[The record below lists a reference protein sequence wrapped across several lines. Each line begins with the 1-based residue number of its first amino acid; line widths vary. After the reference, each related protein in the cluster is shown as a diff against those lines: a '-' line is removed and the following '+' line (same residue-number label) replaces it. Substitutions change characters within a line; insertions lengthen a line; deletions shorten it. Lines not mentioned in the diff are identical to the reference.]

1 MSTMPPTPPEL
12 SAWRQDQI
20 RSELLRSLD
29 TDRPWQRPVVIAT
42 AAASVLAVG
51 AGLTVWQLGD
61 DPAPGLQRLAP
72 AKPPIP
78 GLSDEERAVI
88 ESRCT
93 QAANRMDIDVDGL
106 NLPPAMDGDYVAYNV
121 APVGDGGRYA
131 LLYDVD
137 RHLEIGCSIG
147 GKEPG
152 LQSIGP
158 DMSRPQRDIRWMAG
172 ALAEEHYLATAK
184 DTGGGHAFSAGRVN
198 DQVARVTIT
207 SGGRTVEASIAN
219 GTYIGRIDFPGEP
232 PEPVTVRAYDA
243 AGNLLAERDASR
255 DGCWITPDGEVI
267 QGDGNKP
274 EECEPAQR
282 WPQAN

>member
-1 MSTMPPTPPEL
+1 MSTMLPTPPEL
-12 SAWRQDQI
+12 SARRQDEI
-20 RSELLRSLD
+20 RAELLRSLD
-29 TDRPWQRPVVIAT
+29 TDRRWQRPVVIAT

-51 AGLTVWQLGD
+51 VGVTTWQLTGD
-61 DPAPGLQRLAP
+61 GPALQRLEP
-72 AKPPIP
+72 AGPPIP
-78 GLSDEERAVI
+78 GLPDEERAEI

-106 NLPPAMDGDYVAYNV
+106 NLPPTIDGDYVAYNV

-131 LLYDVD
+131 LLYDLD
-137 RHLEIGCSIG
+137 RHLEIGCSVD

-152 LQSIGP
+152 LGSFGA

-172 ALAEEHYLATAK
+172 ALSEEHYLATAK
-184 DTGGGHAFSAGRVN
+184 DTGGGHAFSAGRVSE
-198 DQVARVTIT
+198 QVERVTLT
-207 SGGRTVEASIAN
+207 SGGRTIEASIAN
-219 GTYIGRIDFPGEP
+219 GTYIGSIEFPAEP

-243 AGNLLAERDASR
+243 EGNLLAERDASR

-267 QGDGNKP
+267 QGDSNKP